1 VRHASAQNWFNDDFF
16 KVPIIA
22 VLRGLSPSDAVQ
34 AATRAWDAGVRH
46 VEVTVETPAAV
57 PTLAAVARAASDRG
71 AAVGAGTVT
80 SVEQLDAAAAAE
92 ASFTVSPGL
101 DERVVRESIRRG
113 LPHLPGVSTAGD
125 ILRAKGLG
133 LTWVK
138 AFPASLLGTE
148 WVKAMKGPFP
158 DVKFVATGGMR
169 VATAQTYLED
179 GVSVV
184 GLSAEFASDKGAEA
198 VKNLLVTLA
207 AS

>member
-1 VRHASAQNWFNDDFF
+1 M
-16 KVPIIA
+16 
-22 VLRGLSPSDAVQ
+22 
-34 AATRAWDAGVRH
+34 
-46 VEVTVETPAAV
+46 
-57 PTLAAVARAASDRG
+57 
-71 AAVGAGTVT
+71 T
-80 SVEQLDAAAAAE
+80 SIEQLDAAAAAE